1 MSKINE
7 GFLDKVRS
15 YIIKKLDSDLDK
27 KLDAILHNPTAR
39 QKKVAANLAKSLDD
53 LDKEFKKLGY

>member
-27 KLDAILHNPTAR
+27 KLDAILQNPTAR